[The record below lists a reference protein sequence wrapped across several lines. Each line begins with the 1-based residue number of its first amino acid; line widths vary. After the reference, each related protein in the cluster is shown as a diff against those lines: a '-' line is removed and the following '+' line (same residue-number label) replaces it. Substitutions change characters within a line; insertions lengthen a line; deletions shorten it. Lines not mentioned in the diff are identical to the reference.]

1 MERRR
6 LPPPHRAPLLPQH
19 THTHTRN
26 RSLIPS
32 LVFGPHR
39 LAAGLSLNAV
49 CCLCWSAQWTVFHR
63 PVQDAFAEQTI
74 GREGSGDPTAM
85 VGYGELAV
93 IPFVIAWVGVAVL
106 VFMLVVSQLFL
117 RVVAEV
123 ALAMHTQRWDTG
135 VGGDAACRGPAL
147 YPARLGARGQGES

>member
-1 MERRR
+1 M
-6 LPPPHRAPLLPQH
+6 LSAV
-19 THTHTRN
+19 
-26 RSLIPS
+26 S
-32 LVFGPHR
+32 
-39 LAAGLSLNAV
+39 AGLFQRCLLSLLVSLNAV